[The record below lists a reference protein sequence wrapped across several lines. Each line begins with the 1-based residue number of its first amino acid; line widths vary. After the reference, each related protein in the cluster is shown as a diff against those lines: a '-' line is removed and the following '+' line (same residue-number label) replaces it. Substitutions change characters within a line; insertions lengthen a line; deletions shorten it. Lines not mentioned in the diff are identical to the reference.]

1 MTLRLAESPLFC
13 YLPLTI
19 IPARFSIYL
28 SIYPRL
34 ARSPALDMQPTGR
47 TDAPSGEKR
56 QMEAEDGICSSQ
68 ETTVTLGGP
77 RHKQRVESLPTAA
90 EAAAI
95 ARVQA
100 EAARC
105 DREEANATASGLLTA
120 ERATTLATQ
129 ALTEAT
135 ATADAAATAAEAT
148 ANLARFLEKLR
159 SDTLAAEVAAAAAA
173 QDEANRQNVF

>member
-1 MTLRLAESPLFC
+1 
-13 YLPLTI
+13 
-19 IPARFSIYL
+19 
-28 SIYPRL
+28 
-34 ARSPALDMQPTGR
+34 
-47 TDAPSGEKR
+47 
-56 QMEAEDGICSSQ
+56 MEAEDGICSSQ

-129 ALTEAT
+129 HPVTFCRHFFTLGSLSAL
-135 ATADAAATAAEAT
+135 
-148 ANLARFLEKLR
+148 R
-159 SDTLAAEVAAAAAA
+159 
-173 QDEANRQNVF
+173 